1 MTRITEILAVTAKEW
16 SIDMDTTI
24 PPDQAARILGVSRSK
39 IYALA
44 APAGPIPCIRIG
56 RRVIFDMN
64 DLMEYRALCRYT
76 EKRQAV
82 VSSLNSTAP
91 LKAVGSGLENVFRK
105 LGVKPKRTL
114 STEKNQPG
122 CTVSRP
128 ALNVIGTQSKKRS
141 SSTSKTKAA

>member
-16 SIDMDTTI
+16 RIDMDTTI

-39 IYALA
+39 IYDLA

-56 RRVIFDMN
+56 RRIIFDMN
-64 DLMEYRALCRYT
+64 DLMEYRAQCRYT
-76 EKRQAV
+76 EKKQAV
-82 VSSLNSTAP
+82 VSSLSSTAP
-91 LKAVGSGLENVFRK
+91 LKASGSGLENVFRR

-122 CTVSRP
+122 YTASPR
-128 ALNVIGTQSKKRS
+128 ALSVIDTQSRKPS
-141 SSTSKTKAA
+141 SNTSKTKAA